1 MRYFCCRFENEGGE
15 IRSAQ
20 KNKQYI
26 NAKIK
31 YRNYNSGEYA
41 QKNPP
46 YA

>member
-1 MRYFCCRFENEGGE
+1 MRYFYSRFENDGGE

-31 YRNYNSGEYA
+31 
-41 QKNPP
+41 
-46 YA
+46 